1 MSLSQNSEKYELIKQ
16 LSKNSANIQIN
27 EKVNKKIKNT
37 KKTVLHLANNAK
49 DKWLL
54 ILCRAKGGIENI
66 PKIFL
71 ANLDTNSLFT
81 QTDLSND
88 ETSNNKNDTFSKHS
102 KSESTGKLTNYS
114 QPFISDQTYK
124 QTSYNLTNQK
134 LINSLFEIRYELKR
148 EIDSLNSKMLK
159 IDEKILILIQNFSY
173 KFENKDPIISPSSEK
188 TSIDLT
194 ESLFLN
200 QLNSQGM
207 DQLEDLNSNKTS
219 SVLTTYNE
227 ITKIPKSTT
236 NISIADANKLS
247 ATQIKKSKS
256 FIPDS
261 TTKSVP
267 KDN

>member
-1 MSLSQNSEKYELIKQ
+1 MMKQVIIKMIQKFKTSQ
-16 LSKNSANIQIN
+16 
-27 EKVNKKIKNT
+27 
-37 KKTVLHLANNAK
+37 
-49 DKWLL
+49 
-54 ILCRAKGGIENI
+54 
-66 PKIFL
+66 
-71 ANLDTNSLFT
+71 
-81 QTDLSND
+81 
-88 ETSNNKNDTFSKHS
+88 TFSKHS
-102 KSESTGKLTNYS
+102 KSESNGKLTNYS